1 MSIDMILGSA
11 RNQTNS
17 IKSLT
22 TKQIASYEEIE
33 RALTNFVTQTHN
45 LKGVTYDSAKA
56 YCSSVL
62 TPVIRGSILLDQ
74 AIARSN
80 EQYINTYTGE
90 VHNDSLK
97 QSELE
102 RAIEETKSQIA
113 FNERLLNE
121 HFEQDAVDLREVS
134 NLQDKISSYRKIQ
147 HDLEE
152 KLRKLLAFNAKSP
165 SFFQEIESL
174 KNAVDQG
181 MAIANRSWSPTSKS
195 FSLPSREEMG
205 WTDIIEGKWEEKD
218 YTQDDLNYK
227 ETLKVQYGFDDKAAR
242 IIVKLR
248 KNIYNNPKIRNDRK
262 DYVFARLLGGL
273 SYSNEDDSFIK
284 KVMWNTTAGE
294 GQENLDDRDVVL
306 TMREQYKEYGKL
318 TDEEYEY
325 LNYKVRIQ
333 HGNYGDFDNVK
344 RKYGDSLSEFKKNM
358 ETALGYKISDD
369 EFKDLWNKQI
379 NSFKGKT
386 DFAHQYIII
395 ATHLYENP
403 RVPDLLGG
411 HEYTNNMSGWL
422 GDTTNIADV
431 DPSIGNDD
439 YKADLDSVNITSIMK
454 KDNISFIEASNK
466 YYNNIENGNYN
477 RAEEFKKN
485 VDFDDVKRKI
495 YAQLGEKI
503 KDSEGRTIKI
513 PRDIKYIKENYPQT
527 YNFIKSLENNQHN
540 LKDYYNDK

>member
-33 RALTNFVTQTHN
+33 RALFNFVTQTNN

>member
-11 RNQTNS
+11 RSQTDS

-22 TKQIASYEEIE
+22 TKQITSYEEIE

-102 RAIEETKSQIA
+102 RAIEDTKSQIA

-181 MAIANRSWSPTSKS
+181 MELANKSWSPTSKS
-195 FSLPSREEMG
+195 FLLPSREEMG
-205 WTDIIEGKWEEKD
+205 WAGIIEGKWEERD
-218 YTQDDLNYK
+218 YSQNELNYK
-227 ETLKVQYGFDDKAAR
+227 ESLKGQYGFDDKTAR
-242 IIVKLR
+242 IIIKLR
-248 KNIYNNPKIRNDRK
+248 RNIYKDPRIKDDRK
-262 DYVFARLLGGL
+262 DYVFTRLLGGL
-273 SYSNEDDSFIK
+273 SYGHEENSLLNQT
-284 KVMWNTTAGE
+284 MWNNTAGL
-294 GQENLDDRDVVL
+294 GQLESQVPEFAFTIKGQLKV
-306 TMREQYKEYGKL
+306 YGGL
-318 TDEEYEY
+318 TDSEYNY
-325 LNYKVRIQ
+325 LKYKVRIQ
-333 HGNYGDFDNVK
+333 HGDYSPLSDDNRTNY
-344 RKYGDSLSEFKKNM
+344 KKNM
-358 ETALGYKISDD
+358 EVAIGYTLTEEEFNKLWNSQVDS
-369 EFKDLWNKQI
+369 FKD
-379 NSFKGKT
+379 KT
-386 DFAHQYIII
+386 DFTHQYITMS
-395 ATHLYENP
+395 THLYGQL
-403 RVPDLLGG
+403 RLADFIGG
-411 HEYTNNMSGWL
+411 HEKTNYISGWL
-422 GDTTNIADV
+422 GDTTNAAGDP
-431 DPSIGNDD
+431 PSIGNED
-439 YKADLDSVNITSIMK
+439 YKADLDSVNITSLMK
-454 KDNISFIEASNK
+454 KNNISFIEASNK
-466 YYNNIENGNYN
+466 YYNNLGNGIYN

-485 VDFDDVKRKI
+485 IPLNKVEDTIFEQLRVYYVDKDNQPVSKPSTIDDIQK
-495 YAQLGEKI
+495 
-503 KDSEGRTIKI
+503 
-513 PRDIKYIKENYPQT
+513 NYPQT
-527 YNFIKSLENNQHN
+527 YNFIKSLENNQN
-540 LKDYYNDK
+540 DLKNYNKE

>member
-11 RNQTNS
+11 QSQTNS

-74 AIARSN
+74 AIARAN

-97 QSELE
+97 QSDLE

-121 HFEQDAVDLREVS
+121 HFEQDTVDLREVS

-165 SFFQEIESL
+165 SFFQEITAL
-174 KNAVDQG
+174 QNAVDQG
-181 MAIANRSWSPTSKS
+181 IALANKSWSPTSKS

-227 ETLKVQYGFDDKAAR
+227 ESLKVQYGFDDKTSR
-242 IIVKLR
+242 IIVKLKR
-248 KNIYNNPKIRNDRK
+248 NIYNNPKIRNDRK
-262 DYVFARLLGGL
+262 DQVFARLLGGL
-273 SYSNEDDSFIK
+273 SYGKEDDSFIK

-294 GQENLDDRDVVL
+294 GQENLEDHDVIL

-318 TDEEYEY
+318 TDEEFEY

-333 HGNYGDFDNVK
+333 HGNYGYYDDIEKDDRPKFKETMEKTLGYKLTD
-344 RKYGDSLSEFKKNM
+344 GEFKKM
-358 ETALGYKISDD
+358 
-369 EFKDLWNKQI
+369 WNEQI
-379 NSFKGKT
+379 DSFKGKT
-386 DFAHQYIII
+386 DFSHQYITI
-395 ATHLYENP
+395 ATHLYGKS
-403 RVPDLLGG
+403 RIPDLLGG

-422 GDTTNIADV
+422 GDTTNVADV
-431 DPSIGNDD
+431 NPSIGNDD

-454 KDNISFIEASNK
+454 KNNISFIEASNK
-466 YYNNIENGNYN
+466 YYKNLENGTYN

-485 VDFDDVKRKI
+485 IDFDDVKRKI

-503 KDSEGRTIKI
+503 KDSEGKTIKI
-513 PRDIKYIKENYPQT
+513 PRDINYIKKNYPQT
-527 YNFIKSLENNQHN
+527 YNFIKSLENNQN
-540 LKDYYNDK
+540 NIKDYYNEK

>member
-11 RNQTNS
+11 RSQTNS

-33 RALTNFVTQTHN
+33 RALTNFVTQTNN

-102 RAIEETKSQIA
+102 RSIEDTKSQIA

-121 HFEQDAVDLREVS
+121 HFEQDTVDLREVS

-165 SFFQEIESL
+165 SIFQEIESL
-174 KNAVDQG
+174 KNAVEQG
-181 MAIANRSWSPTSKS
+181 IALAEKSWSPFSKT
-195 FSLPSREEMG
+195 FSIPKREDMG

-218 YTQDDLNYK
+218 YSQDDLNYK
-227 ETLKVQYGFDDKAAR
+227 ESLKVQYGFDDKAAR
-242 IIVKLR
+242 IIVKLKR
-248 KNIYNNPKIRNDRK
+248 NIYKDSRIKDNEK
-262 DYVFARLLGGL
+262 DYVLTRLLGGL
-273 SYSNEDDSFIK
+273 SYDLNPNLKGWFEKS
-284 KVMWNTTAGE
+284 MWQATAGI
-294 GQENLDDRDVVL
+294 GKNFGDNLMDIETQLKAYLNL
-306 TMREQYKEYGKL
+306 TN
-318 TDEEYEY
+318 EEYEY
-325 LNYKVRIQ
+325 LKYKVRIQ
-333 HGNYGDFDNVK
+333 HSGIEIKSEKLARDVE
-344 RKYGDSLSEFKKNM
+344 KYNRYKNNM
-358 ETALGYKISDD
+358 EKVLRSKLTD
-369 EFKDLWNKQI
+369 EEFNKLWDNQVDSFKD
-379 NSFKGKT
+379 KT
-386 DFAHQYIII
+386 DFAHQYITI
-395 ATHLYENP
+395 ATHLYGKP
-403 RVPDLLGG
+403 RFPDLIGG
-411 HEYTNNMSGWL
+411 HKKTNDISGWL
-422 GDTTNIADV
+422 GDTTTVAGDP
-431 DPSIGNDD
+431 PSIGNDD

-454 KDNISFIEASNK
+454 KDNIGFIEASNK
-466 YYNNIENGNYN
+466 YYNNLGNGTYN

-485 VDFDDVKRKI
+485 IPLNKVEDKIFEQLRVYYVDKDNRPVNKPSTIDDIQK
-495 YAQLGEKI
+495 
-503 KDSEGRTIKI
+503 
-513 PRDIKYIKENYPQT
+513 NYPQT
-527 YNFIKSLENNQHN
+527 YNFIKSLENNQN
-540 LKDYYNDK
+540 DLKNYHIEK

>member
-102 RAIEETKSQIA
+102 RAIEDTKSQIA

-181 MAIANRSWSPTSKS
+181 MALAEKSWSPFSKT
-195 FSLPSREEMG
+195 FSIPKREDMG

-218 YTQDDLNYK
+218 YSQDDLNYK
-227 ETLKVQYGFDDKAAR
+227 ESLKVQYGFDDKAAR
-242 IIVKLR
+242 IIVKLKR
-248 KNIYNNPKIRNDRK
+248 NIYKDSRIKDDEK
-262 DYVFARLLGGL
+262 DYVLTRLLGGL
-273 SYSNEDDSFIK
+273 SYDLNPSIEGWFEKS
-284 KVMWNTTAGE
+284 MWQATAGI
-294 GQENLDDRDVVL
+294 GKNFGDNLMDIETQLKAYLNL
-306 TMREQYKEYGKL
+306 TN
-318 TDEEYEY
+318 EEYEY
-325 LNYKVRIQ
+325 LRYKVRIQ
-333 HGNYGDFDNVK
+333 HGNYG
-344 RKYGDSLSEFKKNM
+344 YYDSIDGEYLESYKNSM
-358 ETALGYKISDD
+358 ETALNRKITED
-369 EFKDLWNKQI
+369 EFEKLWNEQI
-379 NSFKGKT
+379 DSFKGKT
-386 DFAHQYIII
+386 DFAHQYITM
-395 ATHLYENP
+395 ATHLYGKS
-403 RVPDLLGG
+403 RVPDILGG
-411 HEYTNNMSGWL
+411 HDNTNNMSGWL
-422 GDTTNIADV
+422 GDTTNVADV
-431 DPSIGNDD
+431 NPSIGNDD

-466 YYNNIENGNYN
+466 YYNNLENGTYN

-485 VDFDDVKRKI
+485 IGLNEVKNKI
-495 YAQLGEKI
+495 FNQLVMTKKDGEILAKPSNI
-503 KDSEGRTIKI
+503 E
-513 PRDIKYIKENYPQT
+513 YIKKNYPQT
-527 YNFIKSLENNQHN
+527 YNFIKSVENNKNDLHN
-540 LKDYYNDK
+540 YHSER

>member
-11 RNQTNS
+11 RSQTNS

-102 RAIEETKSQIA
+102 RAIEDTKSQIA

-121 HFEQDAVDLREVS
+121 HFEQDEVDLREVS

-165 SFFQEIESL
+165 SIFQEIESL

-181 MAIANRSWSPTSKS
+181 IAIAQRSWSPFSKT
-195 FSLPSREEMG
+195 FSIPSREDMG

-218 YTQDDLNYK
+218 YSQDDLNYK
-227 ETLKVQYGFDDKAAR
+227 ESLKVQYGFDDKTSR
-242 IIVKLR
+242 IIVKLKR
-248 KNIYNNPKIRNDRK
+248 NIYNNPKIRNDRK
-262 DYVFARLLGGL
+262 DQVFARLLGGL
-273 SYSNEDDSFIK
+273 SYGNEDDPFIK
-284 KVMWNTTAGE
+284 KVMWNATAGE
-294 GQENLDDRDVVL
+294 GQENLEDCDVIL

-325 LNYKVRIQ
+325 LKYKVRIQ
-333 HGNYGDFDNVK
+333 HDGYGYYNSIGE
-344 RKYGDSLSEFKKNM
+344 GDLARYKKSM
-358 ETALGYKISDD
+358 ETALNRKITEN
-369 EFKDLWNKQI
+369 EFERLWNEQI
-379 NSFKGKT
+379 DSFKGK
-386 DFAHQYIII
+386 D
-395 ATHLYENP
+395 
-403 RVPDLLGG
+403 R
-411 HEYTNNMSGWL
+411 
-422 GDTTNIADV
+422 
-431 DPSIGNDD
+431 
-439 YKADLDSVNITSIMK
+439 KSV
-454 KDNISFIEASNK
+454 
-466 YYNNIENGNYN
+466 
-477 RAEEFKKN
+477 
-485 VDFDDVKRKI
+485 V
-495 YAQLGEKI
+495 
-503 KDSEGRTIKI
+503 
-513 PRDIKYIKENYPQT
+513 
-527 YNFIKSLENNQHN
+527 
-540 LKDYYNDK
+540 

>member
-11 RNQTNS
+11 RSQTNS

-22 TKQIASYEEIE
+22 TKQITSYEEIE

-97 QSELE
+97 QSDLE

-121 HFEQDAVDLREVS
+121 HFEQDTVDLREVS

-165 SFFQEIESL
+165 SFFQEITAL
-174 KNAVDQG
+174 QNAVDQG
-181 MAIANRSWSPTSKS
+181 IALANKSWSPTSKS

-227 ETLKVQYGFDDKAAR
+227 ESLKVQYGFDDKTSR
-242 IIVKLR
+242 IIVKLKR
-248 KNIYNNPKIRNDRK
+248 NIYNNPKIRNDRK
-262 DYVFARLLGGL
+262 DQVFARLLGGL
-273 SYSNEDDSFIK
+273 SYGKEDDSFIK

-294 GQENLDDRDVVL
+294 GQENLEDHDVIL

-318 TDEEYEY
+318 TDEEFEY

-333 HGNYGDFDNVK
+333 HGNYGYYDDIEKDDRPKFKETMEKTLGYKLTD
-344 RKYGDSLSEFKKNM
+344 GEFKKM
-358 ETALGYKISDD
+358 
-369 EFKDLWNKQI
+369 WNEQI
-379 NSFKGKT
+379 DSFKGKT
-386 DFAHQYIII
+386 DFSHQYITI
-395 ATHLYENP
+395 ATHLYGKS
-403 RVPDLLGG
+403 RIPDLLGG

-422 GDTTNIADV
+422 GDTTNVADV
-431 DPSIGNDD
+431 NPSIGNDD

-454 KDNISFIEASNK
+454 KNNISFIEASNK
-466 YYNNIENGNYN
+466 YYKNLENGTYN

-485 VDFDDVKRKI
+485 IDFDDVKRKI

-503 KDSEGRTIKI
+503 KDSEGKTIKI
-513 PRDIKYIKENYPQT
+513 PRDINYIKKNYPQT
-527 YNFIKSLENNQHN
+527 YNFIKSLENNQN
-540 LKDYYNDK
+540 NIKDYYNEK

>member
-11 RNQTNS
+11 QSQTNS

-113 FNERLLNE
+113 FNERLLSE

-174 KNAVDQG
+174 KNAVEQG
-181 MAIANRSWSPTSKS
+181 LALAEKSWSPFSKT
-195 FSLPSREEMG
+195 FSIPKREDMG

-218 YTQDDLNYK
+218 YSQDDLNYK
-227 ETLKVQYGFDDKAAR
+227 ESLKVQYGFDDKTSR

-248 KNIYNNPKIRNDRK
+248 RNIYKDSRIKDDEK
-262 DYVFARLLGGL
+262 DYVLTRLLGGL
-273 SYSNEDDSFIK
+273 YYDLNPNLKGWFEKS
-284 KVMWNTTAGE
+284 MWQGTAGI
-294 GQENLDDRDVVL
+294 GKNFGDNLIDIETQLKNYLNL
-306 TMREQYKEYGKL
+306 TK
-318 TDEEYEY
+318 EEYEY
-325 LNYKVRIQ
+325 LKYKVRIQ
-333 HGNYGDFDNVK
+333 HENYGYFNSID
-344 RKYGDSLSEFKKNM
+344 KNRLPGYIKSM
-358 ETALGYKISDD
+358 ETALNRKITED
-369 EFKDLWNKQI
+369 EFEKLWNEQI
-379 NSFKGKT
+379 DSFKDKT
-386 DFAHQYIII
+386 DFAHQYITM
-395 ATHLYENP
+395 ATHLYGKL
-403 RVPDLLGG
+403 RVPDILGG
-411 HEYTNNMSGWL
+411 HEHTNNMSGWL
-422 GDTTNIADV
+422 GDTTNVADV
-431 DPSIGNDD
+431 NPSIGNED
-439 YKADLDSVNITSIMK
+439 YKADLDSVNITSLMK
-454 KDNISFIEASNK
+454 RDNISFVEASNK
-466 YYNNIENGNYN
+466 YYKNLENGTYN

-485 VDFDDVKRKI
+485 KEFEKVKKDI
-495 YAQLGEKI
+495 YEQL
-503 KDSEGRTIKI
+503 TIKRTDARGI
-513 PRDIKYIKENYPQT
+513 TIEISSNINYIKENVPQT
-527 YNFIKSLENNQHN
+527 YNFVKSLENNQN
-540 LKDYYNDK
+540 DLKNYVDMK

>member
-11 RNQTNS
+11 QSQTNS

-33 RALTNFVTQTHN
+33 RALSNFVLQTN
-45 LKGVTYDSAKA
+45 SLKGVTYDSAKA

-102 RAIEETKSQIA
+102 RSIEETKSQIA

-165 SFFQEIESL
+165 SFFQEITAL
-174 KNAVDQG
+174 QNAVDQG
-181 MAIANRSWSPTSKS
+181 IALANKSWSPTSKS

-227 ETLKVQYGFDDKAAR
+227 ESLKVQYGFDDKTSR
-242 IIVKLR
+242 IIVKLKR
-248 KNIYNNPKIRNDRK
+248 NIYNNPKIRNDRK
-262 DYVFARLLGGL
+262 DQVFARLLGGL
-273 SYSNEDDSFIK
+273 SYGKEDDSFIK

-294 GQENLDDRDVVL
+294 GQENLEDHDVIL

-318 TDEEYEY
+318 TDEEFEY

-333 HGNYGDFDNVK
+333 HGNYGYYDDIEKDDRPKFKETMEKTLGYKLTD
-344 RKYGDSLSEFKKNM
+344 GEFKKM
-358 ETALGYKISDD
+358 
-369 EFKDLWNKQI
+369 WNEQI
-379 NSFKGKT
+379 DSFKGKT
-386 DFAHQYIII
+386 DFSHQYITI
-395 ATHLYENP
+395 ATHLYGKS
-403 RVPDLLGG
+403 RIPDLLGG
-411 HEYTNNMSGWL
+411 HEYTNNMYGWL
-422 GDTTNIADV
+422 GDTTNVADV
-431 DPSIGNDD
+431 NPSIGNDD

-454 KDNISFIEASNK
+454 KNNISFIEASNK
-466 YYNNIENGNYN
+466 YYKNLENGTYN

-485 VDFDDVKRKI
+485 IDFDDVKRKI

-503 KDSEGRTIKI
+503 KDSEGKTIKI
-513 PRDIKYIKENYPQT
+513 PRDINYIKKNYPQT
-527 YNFIKSLENNQHN
+527 YNFIKSLENNQN
-540 LKDYYNDK
+540 NIKDYYNEK

>member
-11 RNQTNS
+11 QSQTNS

-102 RAIEETKSQIA
+102 RAIEDTKSQIA

-174 KNAVDQG
+174 KNAVEQG
-181 MAIANRSWSPTSKS
+181 MAIANKSWSPFSKT
-195 FSLPSREEMG
+195 FSIPKREDMG

-218 YTQDDLNYK
+218 YSQDDLNYK
-227 ETLKVQYGFDDKAAR
+227 ESLKVQYGFDDKTSR
-242 IIVKLR
+242 IIVKLKR
-248 KNIYNNPKIRNDRK
+248 NIYKDSRIKDDEK
-262 DYVFARLLGGL
+262 DYVLTRLLGGL
-273 SYSNEDDSFIK
+273 VYGHDENDLLNKF
-284 KVMWNTTAGE
+284 MWFHTAG
-294 GQENLDDRDVVL
+294 G
-306 TMREQYKEYGKL
+306 GKL
-318 TDEEYEY
+318 DLRDPTFGLSIKEQLKKYGDLTDSEYNY
-325 LNYKVRIQ
+325 LKYKVRIQ
-333 HGNYGDFDNVK
+333 QANYGNFAVIK
-344 RKYGDSLSEFKKNM
+344 EKYSNRLFEFKNNM
-358 ETALGYKISDD
+358 ETALGYKISDG
-369 EFKDLWNKQI
+369 EFEALWNKQI
-379 NSFKGKT
+379 DAFKGKT
-386 DFAHQYIII
+386 DFSHQYITM
-395 ATHLYENP
+395 ATHLYGRLRLADFKGGYEN
-403 RVPDLLGG
+403 
-411 HEYTNNMSGWL
+411 TNDMSGWL
-422 GDTTNIADV
+422 GDTTNIAEV
-431 DPSIGNDD
+431 EPSIGNDD

-454 KDNISFIEASNK
+454 KDNIGFIEASNK
-466 YYNNIENGNYN
+466 YYNNLENGTYN

-485 VDFDDVKRKI
+485 IPLNKVEDKIFEQLRVYYVDKDNRPVNKPSTIDDIQK
-495 YAQLGEKI
+495 
-503 KDSEGRTIKI
+503 
-513 PRDIKYIKENYPQT
+513 NYPQT
-527 YNFIKSLENNQHN
+527 YNFIKSLENNKN
-540 LKDYYNDK
+540 DLKNYNKE

>member
-11 RNQTNS
+11 RSQTDS

-97 QSELE
+97 QSDLE

-165 SFFQEIESL
+165 SIFQEIESL

-181 MAIANRSWSPTSKS
+181 MVLANRSWNPASKS
-195 FSLPSREEMG
+195 FTLPSREDME
-205 WTDIIEGKWEEKD
+205 WTEIIEGKWEEKD
-218 YTQDDLNYK
+218 YSQDELKYK
-227 ETLKVQYGFDDKAAR
+227 ESLKVQYGFDDKTSR
-242 IIVKLR
+242 IIVKLKR
-248 KNIYNNPKIRNDRK
+248 NIYKDSRIKDDEK
-262 DYVFARLLGGL
+262 DYVLTRLLGGL
-273 SYSNEDDSFIK
+273 VYGHEENSLLNQT
-284 KVMWNTTAGE
+284 MWNNTAGF
-294 GQENLDDRDVVL
+294 GQLESQVPEFALKIKG
-306 TMREQYKEYGKL
+306 QFKKYGDL
-318 TDEEYEY
+318 TDSEYNY
-325 LNYKVRIQ
+325 LKYKVRIQ
-333 HGNYGDFDNVK
+333 HGDYSPLSDDNRLNY
-344 RKYGDSLSEFKKNM
+344 KKNM
-358 ETALGYKISDD
+358 EVAIGHTLTEK
-369 EFKDLWNKQI
+369 EFNKLWNNQVD
-379 NSFKGKT
+379 SFKSKT
-386 DFAHQYIII
+386 DFAHQYITMS
-395 ATHLYENP
+395 THLYRRP
-403 RVPDLLGG
+403 RFADLIGG
-411 HEYTNNMSGWL
+411 REKTNDISGWL
-422 GDTTNIADV
+422 GDTTSAAGDP
-431 DPSIGNDD
+431 PSIGNDD
-439 YKADLDSVNITSIMK
+439 YKADLDSVNITSLMK
-454 KDNISFIEASNK
+454 KNNISFIEASNK
-466 YYNNIENGNYN
+466 YYNNLENGTYN

-485 VDFDDVKRKI
+485 IPLNKVEDKIFEQLRVYYVD
-495 YAQLGEKI
+495 
-503 KDSEGRTIKI
+503 KDNRPVSKPSTID
-513 PRDIKYIKENYPQT
+513 DIKKNYPQT
-527 YNFIKSLENNQHN
+527 YNFIKSLDNNQN
-540 LKDYYNDK
+540 DLKNYNKE

>member
-11 RNQTNS
+11 RSQTNS

-102 RAIEETKSQIA
+102 RAIEDTKSQIA

-181 MAIANRSWSPTSKS
+181 MAIANKSWSPFSKT
-195 FSLPSREEMG
+195 FSIPKREDMG

-218 YTQDDLNYK
+218 YSQDDLNYK
-227 ETLKVQYGFDDKAAR
+227 ESLKVQYGFDDKTSR
-242 IIVKLR
+242 IIVKLKR
-248 KNIYNNPKIRNDRK
+248 NIYKDSRIKDDEK
-262 DYVFARLLGGL
+262 DYVLTRLLGGL
-273 SYSNEDDSFIK
+273 SYDLNPSIEGWFEKS
-284 KVMWNTTAGE
+284 MWQATAGI
-294 GQENLDDRDVVL
+294 GKNFGDNLMDIETQLKAYLNL
-306 TMREQYKEYGKL
+306 TN
-318 TDEEYEY
+318 EEYEY
-325 LNYKVRIQ
+325 LRYKVRIQ
-333 HGNYGDFDNVK
+333 HGNYG
-344 RKYGDSLSEFKKNM
+344 YYDSIDGEYLESYKNSM
-358 ETALGYKISDD
+358 ETALNRKITED
-369 EFKDLWNKQI
+369 EFEKLWNEQI
-379 NSFKGKT
+379 DSFKGKT
-386 DFAHQYIII
+386 DFAHQYITM
-395 ATHLYENP
+395 ATHLYGKS
-403 RVPDLLGG
+403 RVPDILGG
-411 HEYTNNMSGWL
+411 HDNTNNMSGWL
-422 GDTTNIADV
+422 GDTTNVADV
-431 DPSIGNDD
+431 NPSIGNDD

-466 YYNNIENGNYN
+466 YYNNLENGTYN

-485 VDFDDVKRKI
+485 IGLNEVKNKI
-495 YAQLGEKI
+495 FNQLVMTKKDGEILAKPSNI
-503 KDSEGRTIKI
+503 E
-513 PRDIKYIKENYPQT
+513 YIKKNYPQT
-527 YNFIKSLENNQHN
+527 YNFIKSVENNKNDLHN
-540 LKDYYNDK
+540 YHSER

>member
-102 RAIEETKSQIA
+102 RLIEDTKSQIA

-165 SFFQEIESL
+165 SIFQEIEAL
-174 KNAVDQG
+174 QNAVDQG
-181 MAIANRSWSPTSKS
+181 MAIAQRSWSPFSKT
-195 FSLPSREEMG
+195 FSIPSREEMEWVNVINNAYLSRDG
-205 WTDIIEGKWEEKD
+205 LTINEISKD
-218 YTQDDLNYK
+218 H
-227 ETLKVQYGFDDKAAR
+227 
-242 IIVKLR
+242 IVKDFMVNYR
-248 KNIYNNPKIRNDRK
+248 FDRET
-262 DYVFARLLGGL
+262 AELLYKL
-273 SYSNEDDSFIK
+273 
-284 KVMWNTTAGE
+284 
-294 GQENLDDRDVVL
+294 QENILEV
-306 TMREQYKEYGKL
+306 
-318 TDEEYEY
+318 
-325 LNYKVRIQ
+325 
-333 HGNYGDFDNVK
+333 
-344 RKYGDSLSEFKKNM
+344 
-358 ETALGYKISDD
+358 A
-369 EFKDLWNKQI
+369 
-379 NSFKGKT
+379 
-386 DFAHQYIII
+386 
-395 ATHLYENP
+395 
-403 RVPDLLGG
+403 
-411 HEYTNNMSGWL
+411 
-422 GDTTNIADV
+422 
-431 DPSIGNDD
+431 
-439 YKADLDSVNITSIMK
+439 
-454 KDNISFIEASNK
+454 
-466 YYNNIENGNYN
+466 
-477 RAEEFKKN
+477 
-485 VDFDDVKRKI
+485 
-495 YAQLGEKI
+495 
-503 KDSEGRTIKI
+503 
-513 PRDIKYIKENYPQT
+513 IKENWSNRKIIHEYNSLIASLVPDNYVSFRWKSVAGTIDTFYLKKFLKRLNFSGNEVEKLFENVTNQHKFAAYKDLAHEAVQLSAYTNIGEHYQLDTGEWFTHYLTLGRLGSDIVNTDIEVFRSMTPLNKGVTKINTKEDIMFKLKNWNFESKEISYKGDIDSGRYDDGDFNSDLDPINTLNPMMKANKQDIFKVQT
-527 YNFIKSLENNQHN
+527 QYNFRVKNNTINRVGEFYKVHGDGDYERGKTAVQRIVNTDTIATRYISSKYNKEQREEHK
-540 LKDYYNDK
+540 KDFFDYLDRGKFKNVE

>member
-11 RNQTNS
+11 RSQTNS

-102 RAIEETKSQIA
+102 RAIEDTKSQIA

-181 MAIANRSWSPTSKS
+181 MAIAQRSWSPFSKT
-195 FSLPSREEMG
+195 FSIPSREEMG
-205 WTDIIEGKWEEKD
+205 WVNVISEAYLSRDGLTIDEISKD
-218 YTQDDLNYK
+218 HIVKDFMVN
-227 ETLKVQYGFDDKAAR
+227 YGFDREGAELLYKLQDNILEVAIKENWSNKEIIYEYNR
-242 IIVKLR
+242 IIASLVPE
-248 KNIYNNPKIRNDRK
+248 N
-262 DYVFARLLGGL
+262 YVARRWKAVSGTM
-273 SYSNEDDSFIK
+273 EDDELLDKLK
-284 KVMWNTTAGE
+284 KYKFSEVDIRKLSEKISNQHKEASYKDFAHEAVQLSAFTNLSWSVSEE
-294 GQENLDDRDVVL
+294 GAIHVISRWVNADFESLLLSTQPSYFVWSMMRKGKEHVFFKIANPGLENK
-306 TMREQYKEYGKL
+306 EISYKGDID
-318 TDEEYEY
+318 T
-325 LNYKVRIQ
+325 
-333 HGNYGDFDNVK
+333 GNYDDADFNSDLDAINSYNRMKSAKKEDIFKVQTQYNFKVKNNLTNRVTEFYNIHGYGDYESGKRAVK
-344 RKYGDSLSEFKKNM
+344 RIIDTKTIGSWYVS
-358 ETALGYKISDD
+358 
-369 EFKDLWNKQI
+369 
-379 NSFKGKT
+379 KGKT
-386 DFAHQYIII
+386 NEQKEKYKSDFY
-395 ATHLYENP
+395 
-403 RVPDLLGG
+403 
-411 HEYTNNMSGWL
+411 
-422 GDTTNIADV
+422 
-431 DPSIGNDD
+431 D
-439 YKADLDSVNITSIMK
+439 YLDRGR
-454 KDNISFIEASNK
+454 
-466 YYNNIENGNYN
+466 Y
-477 RAEEFKKN
+477 KN
-485 VDFDDVKRKI
+485 V
-495 YAQLGEKI
+495 E
-503 KDSEGRTIKI
+503 
-513 PRDIKYIKENYPQT
+513 
-527 YNFIKSLENNQHN
+527 
-540 LKDYYNDK
+540 

>member
-11 RNQTNS
+11 RSQTNS

-33 RALTNFVTQTHN
+33 RALSNFVLQTHN

-174 KNAVDQG
+174 KNAVEQG
-181 MAIANRSWSPTSKS
+181 MTIAEKSWSPFSKT
-195 FSLPSREEMG
+195 FSIPKREDMG

-218 YTQDDLNYK
+218 YSQDDLNYK
-227 ETLKVQYGFDDKAAR
+227 ESLKVQYGFDDKTSR
-242 IIVKLR
+242 IIVKLKR
-248 KNIYNNPKIRNDRK
+248 NIYKDSRIKDDEK
-262 DYVFARLLGGL
+262 DYVLTRLLGGL
-273 SYSNEDDSFIK
+273 VYGHDENDLLNKF
-284 KVMWNTTAGE
+284 MWFHTAG
-294 GQENLDDRDVVL
+294 G
-306 TMREQYKEYGKL
+306 GKL
-318 TDEEYEY
+318 DFRDPTFGLSIKEQLKKYGDLTDSEYNY
-325 LNYKVRIQ
+325 LKYKVRIQ
-333 HGNYGDFDNVK
+333 HGDY
-344 RKYGDSLSEFKKNM
+344 SPLSNKNKSDYKTKM
-358 ETALGYKISDD
+358 EEALGYSITEEKFQI
-369 EFKDLWNKQI
+369 LWLNQV

-386 DFAHQYIII
+386 DFAHQYTTT
-395 ATHLYENP
+395 ATHLYKGFRLADVRGIIEL
-403 RVPDLLGG
+403 RDG
-411 HEYTNNMSGWL
+411 HENTNDMAGWY
-422 GDTTNIADV
+422 GDTTNVADTN
-431 DPSIGNDD
+431 PSIGNDD
-439 YKADLDSVNITSIMK
+439 YKADLDTVNIVGIMNK
-454 KDNISFIEASNK
+454 NNIDFIKASNI
-466 YYNNIENGNYN
+466 YYEKLTNGTYN

-485 VDFDDVKRKI
+485 IPYNKVKNKI
-495 YAQLGEKI
+495 FEQLGDYRVYI
-503 KDSEGRTIKI
+503 DGIMVKI
-513 PRDIKYIKENYPQT
+513 PTNIDGVREKSPQT
-527 YNFIKSLENNQHN
+527 YNFLRSVEENQNE
-540 LKDYYNDK
+540 LKDYISRE

>member
-11 RNQTNS
+11 QSQTNS

-33 RALTNFVTQTHN
+33 RALTNFMTQTHN

-97 QSELE
+97 QSDLE

-121 HFEQDAVDLREVS
+121 HFEQDTVDLREVS

-165 SFFQEIESL
+165 SFFQEITAL
-174 KNAVDQG
+174 QNAVDQG
-181 MAIANRSWSPTSKS
+181 IALANKSWSPTSKS

-227 ETLKVQYGFDDKAAR
+227 ESLKVQYGFDDKTSR
-242 IIVKLR
+242 IIVKLKR
-248 KNIYNNPKIRNDRK
+248 NIYNNPKIRNDRK
-262 DYVFARLLGGL
+262 DQVFARLLGGL
-273 SYSNEDDSFIK
+273 SYGKEDDSFIK

-294 GQENLDDRDVVL
+294 GQENLEDHDVIL

-318 TDEEYEY
+318 TDEEFEY

-333 HGNYGDFDNVK
+333 HGNYGYYDDIEKDDRPKFKETMEKTLGYKLTD
-344 RKYGDSLSEFKKNM
+344 GEFKKM
-358 ETALGYKISDD
+358 
-369 EFKDLWNKQI
+369 WNEQI
-379 NSFKGKT
+379 DSFKGKT
-386 DFAHQYIII
+386 DFSHQYITI
-395 ATHLYENP
+395 ATHLYGKS
-403 RVPDLLGG
+403 RIPDLLGG

-422 GDTTNIADV
+422 GDTTNVADV
-431 DPSIGNDD
+431 NPSIGNDD

-454 KDNISFIEASNK
+454 KNNISFIEASNK
-466 YYNNIENGNYN
+466 YYKNLENGTYN

-485 VDFDDVKRKI
+485 IDFDDVKRKI

-503 KDSEGRTIKI
+503 KDSEGKTIKI
-513 PRDIKYIKENYPQT
+513 PRDINYIKKNYPQT
-527 YNFIKSLENNQHN
+527 YNFIKSLENNQN
-540 LKDYYNDK
+540 NIKDYYNEK

>member
-11 RNQTNS
+11 QSQTNS

-102 RAIEETKSQIA
+102 RAIEDTKSQIA

-174 KNAVDQG
+174 KNAVEQG
-181 MAIANRSWSPTSKS
+181 LSLAEKSWSPFSKT
-195 FSLPSREEMG
+195 FSIPKREDMG

-218 YTQDDLNYK
+218 YSQDDLDYK
-227 ETLKVQYGFDDKAAR
+227 ESLKVQYGFDDKAAR

-248 KNIYNNPKIRNDRK
+248 RNIYNNPKIKDGRK

-273 SYSNEDDSFIK
+273 SYGNEYDPFIK

-294 GQENLDDRDVVL
+294 GQENLEDRDVIL

-318 TDEEYEY
+318 TDEEFEY
-325 LNYKVRIQ
+325 LKYKVRIQ
-333 HGNYGDFDNVK
+333 HENYG
-344 RKYGDSLSEFKKNM
+344 YYDSIEKKNLPEYKKSM
-358 ETALGYKISDD
+358 ETALNRKLTED
-369 EFKDLWNKQI
+369 EFKRLWNEQI
-379 NSFKGKT
+379 DSFKGKT
-386 DFAHQYIII
+386 DFAHQYITT
-395 ATHLYENP
+395 ATHLYGES
-403 RVPDLLGG
+403 RVPDILGG

-422 GDTTNIADV
+422 GDTTNVAGDP
-431 DPSIGNDD
+431 PSIGNDD

-454 KDNISFIEASNK
+454 KDNISFVEASNK
-466 YYNNIENGNYN
+466 YYKNIENGTYN

-485 VDFDDVKRKI
+485 IDFNEVKNKI
-495 YAQLGEKI
+495 FNQLVMTKKDGEILSKPSNI
-503 KDSEGRTIKI
+503 E
-513 PRDIKYIKENYPQT
+513 YIKKNYPQT
-527 YNFIKSLENNQHN
+527 YNFIKSVENNKN
-540 LKDYYNDK
+540 DLYNYHSER

>member
-11 RNQTNS
+11 QSQTNS

-33 RALTNFVTQTHN
+33 RALSNFVLQTN
-45 LKGVTYDSAKA
+45 SLKGVTYDSAKA

-97 QSELE
+97 QSDLE

-121 HFEQDAVDLREVS
+121 HFEQDTVDLREVS

-165 SFFQEIESL
+165 SFFQEITAL
-174 KNAVDQG
+174 QNAVDQG
-181 MAIANRSWSPTSKS
+181 MAIAQRSWSPFSKT
-195 FSLPSREEMG
+195 FSIPKREDMG

-218 YTQDDLNYK
+218 YSQDDLNYK
-227 ETLKVQYGFDDKAAR
+227 ESLKVQYGFDDKTSR

-248 KNIYNNPKIRNDRK
+248 RNIYNNPKIKDGRK

-273 SYSNEDDSFIK
+273 SYGNEDDPFIK
-284 KVMWNTTAGE
+284 RVMWNTTAGE
-294 GQENLDDRDVVL
+294 GQENLEDHDVIL

-318 TDEEYEY
+318 TDEEFEY
-325 LNYKVRIQ
+325 LKYKVRIQ
-333 HGNYGDFDNVK
+333 HENYGYYN
-344 RKYGDSLSEFKKNM
+344 SIEKKNLPEYKKSM
-358 ETALGYKISDD
+358 ETALNRKLTED
-369 EFKDLWNKQI
+369 EFKRLWNEQI
-379 NSFKGKT
+379 DSFKGKT
-386 DFAHQYIII
+386 DFAHQYITT
-395 ATHLYENP
+395 ATHLYGES
-403 RVPDLLGG
+403 RVPDILGG

-422 GDTTNIADV
+422 GDTTNVADV
-431 DPSIGNDD
+431 NPSMGNDD

-466 YYNNIENGNYN
+466 YYKNIENGNYN

-485 VDFDDVKRKI
+485 IDLNEVKNKI
-495 YAQLGEKI
+495 FNQLVMTKKDGEILAKPSNI
-503 KDSEGRTIKI
+503 E
-513 PRDIKYIKENYPQT
+513 YIKKNYPQT
-527 YNFIKSLENNQHN
+527 YNFIKSVENNKNDLHN
-540 LKDYYNDK
+540 YHSER

>member
-11 RNQTNS
+11 QSQTNS

-97 QSELE
+97 QSDLE
-102 RAIEETKSQIA
+102 SAIEDTKSQIA

-181 MAIANRSWSPTSKS
+181 MAIANKSWSPTSKS
-195 FSLPSREEMG
+195 FSIPSREDMG

-218 YTQDDLNYK
+218 YSQDDLNYK
-227 ETLKVQYGFDDKAAR
+227 ESLKVQYGFDDKTSR
-242 IIVKLR
+242 IIVKLKR
-248 KNIYNNPKIRNDRK
+248 NIYNNPKIRNDRK
-262 DYVFARLLGGL
+262 DQVFARLLGGL
-273 SYSNEDDSFIK
+273 SYGKEDDSFIK

-294 GQENLDDRDVVL
+294 GQENLEDHDVIL

-318 TDEEYEY
+318 TDEEFEY

-333 HGNYGDFDNVK
+333 HGNYGYYDDIEKDDRPKFKETMEKTLGYKLTD
-344 RKYGDSLSEFKKNM
+344 GEFKKM
-358 ETALGYKISDD
+358 
-369 EFKDLWNKQI
+369 WNEQI
-379 NSFKGKT
+379 DSFKGKT
-386 DFAHQYIII
+386 DFSHQYITI
-395 ATHLYENP
+395 ATHLYGKS
-403 RVPDLLGG
+403 RIPDLLGG

-422 GDTTNIADV
+422 GDTTNVADV
-431 DPSIGNDD
+431 NPSIGNDD

-454 KDNISFIEASNK
+454 KNNISFIEASNK
-466 YYNNIENGNYN
+466 YYKNLENGTYN

-485 VDFDDVKRKI
+485 IDFDDVKRKI

-503 KDSEGRTIKI
+503 KDSEGKTIKI
-513 PRDIKYIKENYPQT
+513 PRDINYIKKNYPQT
-527 YNFIKSLENNQHN
+527 YNFIKSLENNQN
-540 LKDYYNDK
+540 NIKDYYNEK

>member
-11 RNQTNS
+11 QSQTNS

-97 QSELE
+97 QSDLE

-165 SFFQEIESL
+165 SFFQEITAL
-174 KNAVDQG
+174 QNAVDQG
-181 MAIANRSWSPTSKS
+181 IALANKSWSPTSKS

-218 YTQDDLNYK
+218 YSQDDLNYK
-227 ETLKVQYGFDDKAAR
+227 ESLKVQYGFDDKTSR
-242 IIVKLR
+242 IIVKLKR
-248 KNIYNNPKIRNDRK
+248 NIYKDSRIKDDEK
-262 DYVFARLLGGL
+262 DYVLTRLLGGL
-273 SYSNEDDSFIK
+273 SYDLNPNLKGWFEKS
-284 KVMWNTTAGE
+284 MWQGTAGI
-294 GQENLDDRDVVL
+294 GKNFGDNLIDIETQLKVYLNL
-306 TMREQYKEYGKL
+306 TN
-318 TDEEYEY
+318 EEYEY
-325 LNYKVRIQ
+325 LKYKVRIQ
-333 HGNYGDFDNVK
+333 HENYGYFNSID
-344 RKYGDSLSEFKKNM
+344 KNRLPGYIKSM
-358 ETALGYKISDD
+358 ETALNRKITED
-369 EFKDLWNKQI
+369 EFEKLWNEQI
-379 NSFKGKT
+379 DSFKDKT
-386 DFAHQYIII
+386 DFAHQYITM
-395 ATHLYENP
+395 ATHLYKKP
-403 RVPDLLGG
+403 RFPDLLGG
-411 HEYTNNMSGWL
+411 HKKTNNMSGWF
-422 GDTTNIADV
+422 GDTTNVADV
-431 DPSIGNDD
+431 NPSIGNDD
-439 YKADLDSVNITSIMK
+439 YKADLDSVNITSLMK
-454 KDNISFIEASNK
+454 RNNISFIEASNK
-466 YYNNIENGNYN
+466 YYKKLENDTFN

-485 VDFDDVKRKI
+485 IDFNEVKNKI
-495 YAQLGEKI
+495 FNQLVMTKKDGEILAKPSNI
-503 KDSEGRTIKI
+503 E
-513 PRDIKYIKENYPQT
+513 YIKKNYPQT
-527 YNFIKSLENNQHN
+527 YNFIKSLENNKNDLHN
-540 LKDYYNDK
+540 YHSER

>member
-11 RNQTNS
+11 RSQTNS

-33 RALTNFVTQTHN
+33 RALFNFVTQTNN

-102 RAIEETKSQIA
+102 RAIEDTKSQIA

-165 SFFQEIESL
+165 SIFQEIESL

-181 MAIANRSWSPTSKS
+181 MVLANRSWNPASKS
-195 FSLPSREEMG
+195 FTLPSREDME
-205 WTDIIEGKWEEKD
+205 WTEIIEGKWEEKD
-218 YTQDDLNYK
+218 YSQDELKYK
-227 ETLKVQYGFDDKAAR
+227 ESLKVQYGFDDKTSR
-242 IIVKLR
+242 IIVKLKR
-248 KNIYNNPKIRNDRK
+248 NIYKDSRIKDDEK
-262 DYVFARLLGGL
+262 DYVLTRLLGGL
-273 SYSNEDDSFIK
+273 VYGHEENSLLNQT
-284 KVMWNTTAGE
+284 MWNNTAGF
-294 GQENLDDRDVVL
+294 GQLESQVPEFALKIKG
-306 TMREQYKEYGKL
+306 QFKKYGDL
-318 TDEEYEY
+318 TDSEYNY
-325 LNYKVRIQ
+325 LKYKVRIQ
-333 HGNYGDFDNVK
+333 HGDYSPLSDDNRLNY
-344 RKYGDSLSEFKKNM
+344 KKNM
-358 ETALGYKISDD
+358 EVAIGHTLTEK
-369 EFKDLWNKQI
+369 EFNKLWNNQVD
-379 NSFKGKT
+379 SFKSKT
-386 DFAHQYIII
+386 DFAHQYITMS
-395 ATHLYENP
+395 THLYRRP
-403 RVPDLLGG
+403 RFADLIGG
-411 HEYTNNMSGWL
+411 REKTNDISGWL
-422 GDTTNIADV
+422 GDTTSAAGDP
-431 DPSIGNDD
+431 PSIGNDD
-439 YKADLDSVNITSIMK
+439 YKADLDSVNITSLMK
-454 KDNISFIEASNK
+454 KNNISFIEASNK
-466 YYNNIENGNYN
+466 YYNNLENGTYN

-485 VDFDDVKRKI
+485 IPLNKVEDKIFEQLRVYYVD
-495 YAQLGEKI
+495 
-503 KDSEGRTIKI
+503 KDNRPVSKPSTID
-513 PRDIKYIKENYPQT
+513 DIKKNYPQT
-527 YNFIKSLENNQHN
+527 YNFIKSLDNNQN
-540 LKDYYNDK
+540 DLKNYNKE

>member
-102 RAIEETKSQIA
+102 RAIEDTKSQIA

-165 SFFQEIESL
+165 SFFQEIEAL

-181 MAIANRSWSPTSKS
+181 MAIAQRSWSPFSKT
-195 FSLPSREEMG
+195 FSIPKREDMG

-218 YTQDDLNYK
+218 YSQDDLNYK
-227 ETLKVQYGFDDKAAR
+227 ESLKVQYGFDDKAAR

-248 KNIYNNPKIRNDRK
+248 RNIYKDSRIKDDEK
-262 DYVFARLLGGL
+262 DYVLTRLLGGL
-273 SYSNEDDSFIK
+273 YYDLNPNLKGWFEKS
-284 KVMWNTTAGE
+284 MWQGTAGI
-294 GQENLDDRDVVL
+294 GKNFGDNLIDIETQLKNYLNL
-306 TMREQYKEYGKL
+306 TN
-318 TDEEYEY
+318 EEYEY
-325 LNYKVRIQ
+325 LKYKVRIQ
-333 HGNYGDFDNVK
+333 HENYGYFNSID
-344 RKYGDSLSEFKKNM
+344 KNRLPGYIKSM
-358 ETALGYKISDD
+358 ETALNRKITED
-369 EFKDLWNKQI
+369 EFEKLWNEQI
-379 NSFKGKT
+379 DSFKDKT
-386 DFAHQYIII
+386 DFAHQYITM
-395 ATHLYENP
+395 ATHLYGKL
-403 RVPDLLGG
+403 RVPDILGG
-411 HEYTNNMSGWL
+411 HEHTNNMSGWL
-422 GDTTNIADV
+422 GDTTNVADV
-431 DPSIGNDD
+431 RPSIGNED
-439 YKADLDSVNITSIMK
+439 YKADLDSVNITSLMK
-454 KDNISFIEASNK
+454 RDNISFVEASNK
-466 YYNNIENGNYN
+466 YYKNLENGTYN

-485 VDFDDVKRKI
+485 KEFEKVKKDI
-495 YAQLGEKI
+495 YEQL
-503 KDSEGRTIKI
+503 TIKRTDARGI
-513 PRDIKYIKENYPQT
+513 TIEISSNINYIKENVPQT
-527 YNFIKSLENNQHN
+527 YNFVKSLENNQN
-540 LKDYYNDK
+540 DLKNYVDMK

>member
-1 MSIDMILGSA
+1 M
-11 RNQTNS
+11 
-17 IKSLT
+17 
-22 TKQIASYEEIE
+22 
-33 RALTNFVTQTHN
+33 
-45 LKGVTYDSAKA
+45 
-56 YCSSVL
+56 
-62 TPVIRGSILLDQ
+62 LDQ
-74 AIARSN
+74 AIARAN

-102 RAIEETKSQIA
+102 RSIEDTKSQIA

-121 HFEQDAVDLREVS
+121 HFEQDTVDLREVS

-165 SFFQEIESL
+165 SIFQEIESL

-181 MAIANRSWSPTSKS
+181 MAIAQRSWSPFSKT
-195 FSLPSREEMG
+195 FSIPKREDMG

-218 YTQDDLNYK
+218 YSQDDLNYK
-227 ETLKVQYGFDDKAAR
+227 ESLKVQYGFDDKTAR

-248 KNIYNNPKIRNDRK
+248 RNIYNNPKIRNDRK
-262 DYVFARLLGGL
+262 DQVFARLLGGL
-273 SYSNEDDSFIK
+273 SYSNEDDPFIK
-284 KVMWNTTAGE
+284 RVIWNTTAGE
-294 GQENLDDRDVVL
+294 GQENLEDRDVIL

-386 DFAHQYIII
+386 DFAHQYITM

-454 KDNISFIEASNK
+454 KNNISFIEASNK
-466 YYNNIENGNYN
+466 YYNNLENGTYN

-495 YAQLGEKI
+495 YAQLGEKV

-527 YNFIKSLENNQHN
+527 YNFIKSLENNQN
-540 LKDYYNDK
+540 NIKDYYNEK

>member
-11 RNQTNS
+11 QSQTNS

-33 RALTNFVTQTHN
+33 RALSNFVLQTN
-45 LKGVTYDSAKA
+45 SLKGVTYDSAKA

-97 QSELE
+97 QSDLE

-121 HFEQDAVDLREVS
+121 HFEQDTVDLREVS

-165 SFFQEIESL
+165 SFFQEITAL
-174 KNAVDQG
+174 QNAVDQG
-181 MAIANRSWSPTSKS
+181 IALANKSWSPTSKS

-227 ETLKVQYGFDDKAAR
+227 ESLKVQYGFDDKTSR
-242 IIVKLR
+242 IIVKLKR
-248 KNIYNNPKIRNDRK
+248 NIYNNPKIRNDRK
-262 DYVFARLLGGL
+262 DQVFARLLGGL
-273 SYSNEDDSFIK
+273 SYGKEDDSFIK

-294 GQENLDDRDVVL
+294 GQENLEDHDVIL

-318 TDEEYEY
+318 TDEEFEY

-333 HGNYGDFDNVK
+333 HGNYGYYDDIEKDDRPKFKETMEKTLGYKLTD
-344 RKYGDSLSEFKKNM
+344 GEFKKM
-358 ETALGYKISDD
+358 
-369 EFKDLWNKQI
+369 WNEQI
-379 NSFKGKT
+379 DSFKGKT
-386 DFAHQYIII
+386 DFSHQYITI
-395 ATHLYENP
+395 ATHLYGKS
-403 RVPDLLGG
+403 RIPDLLGG

-422 GDTTNIADV
+422 GDTTNVADV
-431 DPSIGNDD
+431 NPSIGNDD

-454 KDNISFIEASNK
+454 KNNISFIEASNK
-466 YYNNIENGNYN
+466 YYKNLENGTYN

-485 VDFDDVKRKI
+485 IDFDDVKRKI

-503 KDSEGRTIKI
+503 KDSEGKTIKI
-513 PRDIKYIKENYPQT
+513 PRDINYIKKNYPQT
-527 YNFIKSLENNQHN
+527 YNFIKSLENNQN
-540 LKDYYNDK
+540 NIKDYYNEK